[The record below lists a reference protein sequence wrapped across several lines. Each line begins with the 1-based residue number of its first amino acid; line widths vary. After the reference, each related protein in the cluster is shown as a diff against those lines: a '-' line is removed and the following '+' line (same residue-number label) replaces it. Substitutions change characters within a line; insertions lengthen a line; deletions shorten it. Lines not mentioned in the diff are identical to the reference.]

1 MGPPASPQGHPE
13 PPQGHPWDPQ
23 LPSVQPNP
31 RHPPGFGAPG
41 TPHSRCSCGTRFWPC
56 RVWAPRRSRGPAGGH
71 HGMGTGTRDRGQGQ
85 EWLRGPVLLLWDRD
99 PRLGTGGHRHRGGIT
114 PWQGVSLCHTV
125 SHGVTHSVT
134 LCHTQSRNVTPCHTQ
149 SHISITR
156 CHTVSQVTTRC
167 PQPAPGLSP
176 GSAVPHSWGGPTQ
189 VVPVGD
195 SLRVPAQPQGAVGP
209 PRAGPDPPTPP
220 QDGEQLPMASGPPCP
235 LQGVA
240 GRTWPRGLRCP
251 PGLGW
256 PGCGCPPPGE
266 CPEPPR
272 PHSPPGGRSWW
283 LWGSGAAAGPPGFMA
298 GVARGTRPTPRGQS
312 VTS

>member
-1 MGPPASPQGHPE
+1 MAQGSRPAPLGQGPKIG
-13 PPQGHPWDPQ
+13 D
-23 LPSVQPNP
+23 
-31 RHPPGFGAPG
+31 RG
-41 TPHSRCSCGTRFWPC
+41 TS
-56 RVWAPRRSRGPAGGH
+56 APRRDHAVAGGL
-71 HGMGTGTRDRGQGQ
+71 T
-85 EWLRGPVLLLWDRD
+85 L
-99 PRLGTGGHRHRGGIT
+99 
-114 PWQGVSLCHTV
+114 
-125 SHGVTHSVT
+125 SHGVTHNVT

-176 GSAVPHSWGGPTQ
+176 GSAVPHSWGGLAQ

-220 QDGEQLPMASGPPCP
+220 RMGSSSPWPRDPPVPCRGWQGGHG
-235 LQGVA
+235 QGVSA
-240 GRTWPRGLRCP
+240 VP
-251 PGLGW
+251 PVWGG
-256 PGCGCPPPGE
+256 PGVAVPPPGE